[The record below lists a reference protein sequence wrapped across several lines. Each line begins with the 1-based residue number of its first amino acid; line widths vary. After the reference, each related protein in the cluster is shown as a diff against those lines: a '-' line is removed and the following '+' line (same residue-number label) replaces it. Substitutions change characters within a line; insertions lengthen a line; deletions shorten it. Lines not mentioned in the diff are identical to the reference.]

1 MLWNSPNG
9 GLGTKYMM
17 RQYHCLLLKNTRR
30 EVQYSRRSIKLAGKA
45 AFSTTPEKPTEAAV
59 EAEERVPVEELIK
72 MLDMEEL
79 KKFNPKLHAQI

>member
-1 MLWNSPNG
+1 M
-9 GLGTKYMM
+9 TKSMI
-17 RQYHCLLLKNTRR
+17 RQYHCLLLQNTRR
-30 EVQYSRRSIKLAGKA
+30 EVLHSRRGNKVIGKV
-45 AFSTTPEKPTEAAV
+45 AFSTTPEKPTKVAV